1 MGVLFDFT
9 VHWMLE
15 MHRCNKEV
23 SHTMVMGLKIGVYE
37 VFTQANPGQV
47 DGWPGFVGDCG
58 QITVQ
63 PPPINCFYSSQSLY
77 RISHKWNQSHTV
89 AVFRNVVAPNTRDSL
104 KLTSSVVPEL
114 LFLLSMWC
122 QRSLRSL
129 EVENWQLLHLCGLKV
144 ADLKCRPLVLLSDCT
159 RGRPW
164 LN

>member
-1 MGVLFDFT
+1 MLFDFT

-15 MHRCNKEV
+15 MHSCNKEV

-47 DGWPGFVGDCG
+47 DGWPGFVGDRG

-63 PPPINCFYSSQSLY
+63 PLQSSIQFNTKQYNPSIASIQVNLY
-77 RISHKWNQSHTV
+77 IVSPTSGIKATQLQFS
-89 AVFRNVVAPNTRDSL
+89 
-104 KLTSSVVPEL
+104 SSVVPEL
-114 LFLLSMWC
+114 LFLLCTWC

-159 RGRPW
+159 QGRPW